1 MAPSPA
7 LPPNLAYKE
16 PLRKWQIVQS
26 FDTADD
32 CEDSLGRF
40 FEQARAKRALN
51 MLEPAYWDYMFAL
64 CIASD
69 DPRSNENWLPARAA
83 DEVLLSVS
91 RVNQVKLGNP
101 GMECC
106 LHFGRFP

>member
-51 MLEPAYWDYMFAL
+51 MLEPAYRYH
-64 CIASD
+64 C
-69 DPRSNENWLPARAA
+69 PRHVIEAG
-83 DEVLLSVS
+83 LSEMRELES
-91 RVNQVKLGNP
+91 A
-101 GMECC
+101 
-106 LHFGRFP
+106 